1 MPEETGE
8 SISRA
13 NAIQRAMQWL
23 MATEGQAVRYA
34 LENEFFGS
42 LDPEDYEQLKD
53 QCRDLFDATMVNAT
67 EWLLADGFFFAKGQG
82 RRVSELLLARG
93 GGGAGKKYVLARLL
107 ASRTPPGYCPGK
119 GGITTSG
126 QIRSV
131 GGKGFAG

>member
-34 LENEFFGS
+34 LEKEFFGS

-82 RRVSELLLARG
+82 CRVSELAVFTQPLEKVKLAENRNN
-93 GGGAGKKYVLARLL
+93 AR
-107 ASRTPPGYCPGK
+107 
-119 GGITTSG
+119 
-126 QIRSV
+126 IRQR
-131 GGKGFAG
+131 